1 MGTWSEYLPIGSKDI
16 GVTSGVGAVRIP
28 SSYDGFMSL
37 DSIKGNMRFYQS
49 GEEVDKANVDFNVT
63 TPINIFGVQNTVNL
77 AVRSKNRLPNFN
89 EGVHS
94 TTTPINLTYIL
105 NYTNNTFT
113 ISTEGVINEPTGA
126 DTGIDF
132 DIYDEF
138 TLPLNQRF
146 IFSGMPE
153 SLRDK
158 GVVLVLIEYD
168 ANYNGIRRFEI
179 TGDDE
184 IEFTS
189 TSSSDYVYYLGVEA
203 TFRHGESYNGVI
215 SPMIRFSGLGD
226 KTPSLYQSDST
237 YSFYFDPL
245 FRIDDVYDEICK
257 RYGEWVLMKRI
268 EDAEIA
274 RNTTDTLWEPMNL
287 SDNKRAW
294 LCKDFLAASD
304 ALSSPERYLKA
315 YNGKI
320 LCDVLPVYDDIAQL
334 AEHNFGIVSV
344 GASVLILPTEDGV
357 THKYYQ
363 TAKDF
368 CGNWLD
374 NYAPR
379 VYYETAKPQL
389 RTISE
394 PASGTGLSHPRKLDM
409 IPYKGN
415 DTIVMVTSVAYVNQ
429 TRTMKYATP
438 ELCVSYVKTEQ
449 GEQQIVTKSM
459 CEAAYALCDVH
470 DRMLNGCTLRLL
482 TQAEYNNLSTYDSHT
497 LYFIIES

>member
-1 MGTWSEYLPIGSKDI
+1 MGTWSSYVPIGSKDI
-16 GVTSGVGAVRIP
+16 GVTSGVGAVCVP

-49 GEEVDKANVDFNVT
+49 GEETAKENVNFNVT
-63 TPINIFGVQNTVNL
+63 TPISIFGVQNTVNL
-77 AVRSKNRLPNFN
+77 AVRSKNRLVNWDSN
-89 EGVHS
+89 VYS
-94 TTTPINLTYIL
+94 YTTPINLTCIL
-105 NYTNNTFT
+105 NNSNGTFT
-113 ISTEGVINEPTGA
+113 INTAGVINEPSGN
-126 DTGIDF
+126 DTELE
-132 DIYDEF
+132 YDLYDDF

-158 GVVLVLIEYD
+158 GVVLVLIEYYLD
-168 ANYNGIRRFEI
+168 GNETRRFEL

-189 TSSSDYVYYLGVEA
+189 ASSTDYTYYIGVQA
-203 TFRHGESYNGVI
+203 TFRHGEAYNGVI

-237 YSFYFDPL
+237 YSFYFDQL

-257 RYGEWVLMKRI
+257 KYGEWVLMKRI
-268 EDAEIA
+268 EDADIT
-274 RNTTDTLWEPMNL
+274 RNTTDTLWKPVNI
-287 SDNKRAW
+287 STNKRAW
-294 LCKDFLAASD
+294 LCTDFLTASD
-304 ALSSPERYLKA
+304 MAALPERYTKA
-315 YNGKI
+315 HDGKI

-344 GASVLILPTEDGV
+344 GDSVLILPTEDGV

-374 NYAPR
+374 NYATH

-389 RTISE
+389 RTISD
-394 PASGTGLSHPRKLDM
+394 PASGTGLSHPRKLDI

-415 DTIVMVTSVAYVNQ
+415 DTIVMVTSVAYANQ

-459 CEAAYALCDVH
+459 CEAAYELCAEH

-482 TQAEYNNLSTYDSHT
+482 TQDEYNNLSTYDSHT
-497 LYFIIES
+497 LYLIIES

>member
-1 MGTWSEYLPIGSKDI
+1 
-16 GVTSGVGAVRIP
+16 
-28 SSYDGFMSL
+28 MSL
-37 DSIKGNMRFYQS
+37 DSIKGNMRFYQA
-49 GEEVDKANVDFNVT
+49 GEEVNKENVNFNVT
-63 TPINIFGVQNTVNL
+63 TPISIFGVQNTVNL
-77 AVRSKNRLPNFN
+77 AVRSKNRIPKSDSN
-89 EGVHS
+89 VYS
-94 TTTPINLTYIL
+94 YTTPINLTCIL
-105 NYTNNTFT
+105 NNSNNTFT
-113 ISTEGVINEPTGA
+113 INTAGVINNPDSS
-126 DTGIDF
+126 DTNLE
-132 DIYDEF
+132 YDLYDDF

-168 ANYNGIRRFEI
+168 ANYNVIRRFEL

-189 TSSSDYVYYLGVEA
+189 TSSSDYIYYIGVVA
-203 TFRHGESYNGVI
+203 TFRNGESYNGVI
-215 SPMIRFSGLGD
+215 SPMLRFSGLGD

-268 EDAEIA
+268 AYVTLA
-274 RNTTDTLWEPMNL
+274 NGWTDNLWKPVNI
-287 SDNKRAW
+287 SANKRAW
-294 LCKDFLAASD
+294 LCTDFLTAVD
-304 ALSSPERYLKA
+304 KKTSPEIYTKA
-315 YNGKI
+315 HDGKI
-320 LCDVLPVYDDIAQL
+320 LCEILPVYDSIAQL

-344 GASVLILPTEDGV
+344 GDSVLILPTEDGV
-357 THKYYQ
+357 THKFYQ
-363 TAKDF
+363 TATDF
-368 CGNWLD
+368 CENWLD
-374 NYAPR
+374 NNSPYI
-379 VYYETAKPQL
+379 YYETAKPQI
-389 RTISE
+389 RTISD
-394 PASGTGLSHPRKLDM
+394 PASGTGLSHPRELDI

-459 CEAAYALCDVH
+459 CEAAYELCAEH

-482 TQAEYNNLSTYDSHT
+482 TQAEYNNLSTYDAHT
-497 LYFIIES
+497 LYLIIES